1 MPRPR
6 KKPNYNPE
14 IVMKELV
21 AEVVELYATSE
32 KEVSIRQIAD
42 EFDMTP
48 LKIRKLLITAGVFSS
63 DICAQV
69 LELSKCGKSVLEI
82 QKITGLSRASVHSYL
97 PYSKIVY
104 NAVDMSVNAERIR
117 LYRGRKEAVH
127 NFRKHMKESGG
138 VTDILVEEL
147 WKVIAVFEKY
157 PFYTMKGFRF
167 TYHVKGNEIFVSRKE
182 KSITRSSVILA
193 MKKAIELQ
201 NQVKGPKQLETF
213 GASYLYP
220 IFVKIGLIERVKGD
234 IKR

>member
-6 KKPNYNPE
+6 KKPNYNPK
-14 IVMKELV
+14 IVMQELV
-21 AEVVELYATSE
+21 VEVVELYTTSE

-42 EFDMTP
+42 EFGMTP

-63 DICAQV
+63 DVCDQV
-69 LELSKCGKSVLEI
+69 LELSKSGKSVPEI

-104 NAVDMSVNAERIR
+104 NAEEMSVNAERIR
-117 LYRGRKEAVH
+117 LYRGRKEAAH
-127 NFRKHMKESGG
+127 NFRKHLKESGG
-138 VTDILVEEL
+138 DTDKLVEEL
-147 WKVIAVFEKY
+147 WKVITVFEKY
-157 PFYTMKGFRF
+157 PFYTMKGLRF

-201 NQVKGPKQLETF
+201 NRVKGPKQLEAF

-220 IFVKIGLIERVKGD
+220 IFVKIGLIESESER
-234 IKR
+234 

>member
-21 AEVVELYATSE
+21 AEVVELYTTSE

-63 DICAQV
+63 DICDQV
-69 LELSKCGKSVLEI
+69 LELSKSGKSILEI

-104 NAVDMSVNAERIR
+104 NAEEMSVNAERIR

-182 KSITRSSVILA
+182 KSITRLSVILA

-220 IFVKIGLIERVKGD
+220 IFVKIGLIESER
-234 IKR
+234 

>member
-14 IVMKELV
+14 IMMKELV
-21 AEVVELYATSE
+21 AEVVELYTTSE

-63 DICAQV
+63 DICDQV
-69 LELSKCGKSVLEI
+69 LELSKSGKSILEI

-104 NAVDMSVNAERIR
+104 NAEEMSVNAERIR

-167 TYHVKGNEIFVSRKE
+167 TYHVNGNEIFVSRKE

-220 IFVKIGLIERVKGD
+220 IFVKIGLIESER
-234 IKR
+234 

>member
-21 AEVVELYATSE
+21 AEAAELYATSE

-63 DICAQV
+63 DICDQV
-69 LELSKCGKSVLEI
+69 LELSKSGKSVLEI

-201 NQVKGPKQLETF
+201 NQVKGPKLLETF

-220 IFVKIGLIERVKGD
+220 IFVKIGLIESER
-234 IKR
+234 

>member
-1 MPRPR
+1 MARAK

-14 IVMKELV
+14 TIMKEL
-21 AEVVELYATSE
+21 LY
-32 KEVSIRQIAD
+32 EVSALYVEAGNAIPIRQLAD
-42 EFDMTP
+42 EFGMTP

-63 DICAQV
+63 DVCDQV
-69 LELSKCGKSVLEI
+69 LELYRSGKSVPEI
-82 QKITGLSRASVHSYL
+82 QRITGLSRASVHSYL
-97 PYSKIVY
+97 PYSKVIY
-104 NAVDMSVNAERIR
+104 NAEEISLNAERIR
-117 LYRGRKEAVH
+117 LYRERKESIH
-127 NFRKHMKESGG
+127 KFRKYLKESSD
-138 VTDILVEEL
+138 TDKLVEEL
-147 WKVIAVFEKY
+147 WNVITIFEKY

-220 IFVKIGLIERVKGD
+220 IFVKIGLIESER
-234 IKR
+234 

>member
-21 AEVVELYATSE
+21 AEVVELYTTSE

-63 DICAQV
+63 DICDQV
-69 LELSKCGKSVLEI
+69 LELSKSGKSILEI

-104 NAVDMSVNAERIR
+104 NAEEMSVNAERIR

-182 KSITRSSVILA
+182 KSITRLSVILA

-220 IFVKIGLIERVKGD
+220 IFVKIGLIESPVC
-234 IKR
+234 

>member
-63 DICAQV
+63 DICDQV
-69 LELSKCGKSVLEI
+69 LELSKSGKSVLEI

-220 IFVKIGLIERVKGD
+220 IFVKIGLIESER
-234 IKR
+234 

>member
-21 AEVVELYATSE
+21 AEVVELYTTSE
-32 KEVSIRQIAD
+32 KDVSIRQIAD

-63 DICAQV
+63 DICDQV
-69 LELSKCGKSVLEI
+69 LELSKSGKSILEI

-104 NAVDMSVNAERIR
+104 NAEEMSVNAERIR

-157 PFYTMKGFRF
+157 PFYTRD
-167 TYHVKGNEIFVSRKE
+167 
-182 KSITRSSVILA
+182 
-193 MKKAIELQ
+193 
-201 NQVKGPKQLETF
+201 
-213 GASYLYP
+213 LY
-220 IFVKIGLIERVKGD
+220 GRD
-234 IKR
+234 

>member
-1 MPRPR
+1 M
-6 KKPNYNPE
+6 
-14 IVMKELV
+14 
-21 AEVVELYATSE
+21 
-32 KEVSIRQIAD
+32 
-42 EFDMTP
+42 
-48 LKIRKLLITAGVFSS
+48 FSS
-63 DICAQV
+63 DICDQV
-69 LELSKCGKSVLEI
+69 LELSKSGKSVLEI

-220 IFVKIGLIERVKGD
+220 IFVKIGLIESER
-234 IKR
+234 

>member
-6 KKPNYNPE
+6 KKANYNPE
-14 IVMKELV
+14 IVMQELV
-21 AEVVELYATSE
+21 AEVVELYTISE

-42 EFDMTP
+42 EFGMTP

-63 DICAQV
+63 DVCDQV
-69 LELSKCGKSVLEI
+69 LELFRSGQSVPEI
-82 QKITGLSRASVHSYL
+82 QRITGLSRASVHSYL
-97 PYSKIVY
+97 PYSKIIY
-104 NAVDMSVNAERIR
+104 NTEEISLNAERIR
-117 LYRGRKEAVH
+117 LYRERKEAVH
-127 NFRKHMKESGG
+127 NFRKHLKASGD
-138 VTDILVEEL
+138 TDKLVEEL

-167 TYHVKGNEIFVSRKE
+167 TYQVKGNEIFVSRKE
-182 KSITRSSVILA
+182 KNITRSSVILA

-220 IFVKIGLIERVKGD
+220 IFVKIGLIESER
-234 IKR
+234 

>member
-1 MPRPR
+1 MTRPR
-6 KKPNYNPE
+6 KKPNYNPK

-63 DICAQV
+63 DVCDQV
-69 LELSKCGKSVLEI
+69 LDLFRSGKSVPEI
-82 QKITGLSRASVHSYL
+82 QRITGLSRASVHSYL
-97 PYSKIVY
+97 PYSKVIY
-104 NAVDMSVNAERIR
+104 NAEEISLNAERIR
-117 LYRGRKEAVH
+117 LYRERKEAMKK
-127 NFRKHMKESGG
+127 FRKHLEESG
-138 VTDILVEEL
+138 DAEKLLEEL
-147 WKVIAVFEKY
+147 WNVITIFEKY

-201 NQVKGPKQLETF
+201 NRVKGPKQLETF

-220 IFVKIGLIERVKGD
+220 IFVKIGLIESES
-234 IKR
+234 

>member
-21 AEVVELYATSE
+21 AEVVELYTTSE

-63 DICAQV
+63 DICDQV
-69 LELSKCGKSVLEI
+69 LELSKSGKSILEI

-97 PYSKIVY
+97 PYNKIVY
-104 NAVDMSVNAERIR
+104 NAEEMSVNAERIR

-182 KSITRSSVILA
+182 KSITRLSVILA

-220 IFVKIGLIERVKGD
+220 IFVKIGLIESER
-234 IKR
+234 